1 MTDPQL
7 FLTERVQ
14 QALAVA
20 FGPEFSDADPLIRPS
35 QFADYQANV
44 AMSLGKRLRRAPRE
58 VAQEIADRLT
68 GTDSPGAAKVS
79 GPGFP
84 GTVEVSGPG
93 FLNITLDDAWI
104 AERST
109 EILADPRAGVA
120 AAGSPQT
127 VVIDYSAPNAAKEM
141 HVGHLRTTIVGDAL
155 ARVHEHIGN
164 RVIRQNH
171 LGDWGTPFGMLIE
184 HLLDIGEEAAVAQ
197 LEAGEGNEYYQAA
210 RAKFDSDP
218 EFNKRARAR
227 VVTLQAEEPET
238 MRLWHIFMNA
248 TVSYFNKVYTRL
260 GITLT
265 DEDIAGESM
274 YNPMLAQVCDELQE
288 RGIAVVSD
296 GALCV
301 FPPGFTGREDQP
313 LPFMIRKSDGGYGYA
328 TTDMATIRYRVQD
341 LKADRIIYVIGA
353 TQALHMSM
361 LFASARM
368 AGWLPEHVRAE
379 HVQIGSVL
387 GSDGKMFK
395 TRSGKSIKLVELLD
409 EADDRAAAVIA
420 DREYDDAARTEIA
433 HAVGMG
439 AVKYADLSVSH
450 DSEYVFDFDRMLAL
464 TGNTG
469 PYLQYA
475 TARIRSIF
483 RKGGI
488 DPARATGPIVLGH
501 PAERALA
508 LRLLGFGAAV
518 AEMAEDS
525 APHRLA
531 AFLFDTAS
539 AFTAF
544 YENCPVLKADVD
556 EEVRVSRLALCAL
569 TLRVLETGLDLLGV
583 PVPERM

>member
-7 FLTERVQ
+7 VLTERVQ
-14 QALAVA
+14 QALAAA
-20 FGPEFSDADPLIRPS
+20 FGTEYADADPLIRPS

-44 AMSLGKRLRRAPRE
+44 AMSLSKRLRRAPRE
-58 VAQEIADRLT
+58 VAQAIADHLT
-68 GTDSPGAAKVS
+68 D
-79 GPGFP
+79 FP

-93 FLNITLDDAWI
+93 FLNLTLSDDWI
-104 AERST
+104 AGRAG
-109 EILADPRAGVA
+109 EILRDPRSGVA
-120 AAGSPQT
+120 PSSSPQT

-155 ARVHEHIGN
+155 ARVHEHLGN
-164 RVIRQNH
+164 RVVRQNH

-184 HLLDIGEEAAVAQ
+184 HLLDIGEKAAVAQ
-197 LEAGEGNEYYQAA
+197 LEAGEGNAYYQAA
-210 RAKFDSDP
+210 RVKFDSDP
-218 EFNKRARAR
+218 EFNRRARAR
-227 VVTLQAEEPET
+227 VVTLQAEDPET
-238 MRLWHIFMNA
+238 MRLWHIFMDA
-248 TVSYFNKVYTRL
+248 TVRYFNKVYTQL
-260 GITLT
+260 GVTLT
-265 DEDIAGESM
+265 NDDIAGESM
-274 YNPMLAQVCDELQE
+274 YNPMLAQVCDELTE

-301 FPPGFTGREDQP
+301 FPPGYTGREDQP

-328 TTDMATIRYRVQD
+328 TTDMATIRYRVQE
-341 LKADRIIYVIGA
+341 LKADRLLYVIGV

-361 LFASARM
+361 LFDSARM

-387 GSDGKMFK
+387 GGDGKMFK
-395 TRSGKSIKLVELLD
+395 TRSGQSIKLLDLLD
-409 EADDRAAAVIA
+409 EAETRAAEVVR
-420 DREYDDAARTEIA
+420 DSEYDEVERREIA

-475 TARIRSIF
+475 QARIRSIF
-483 RKGGI
+483 RRGGV
-488 DPARATGPIVLGH
+488 DPAEATGPIVIGH

-508 LRLLGFGAAV
+508 LRLLGFGSVV
-518 AEMAEDS
+518 AEVAEGS

-531 AFLFDTAS
+531 AYLFDVAS
-539 AFTAF
+539 AFTTF
-544 YENCPVLKADVD
+544 FENCPVLKDDVAPAT
-556 EEVRVSRLALCAL
+556 RASRLALCAL

>member
-7 FLTERVQ
+7 VLAECVQ
-14 QALAVA
+14 QALAAA
-20 FGPEFSDADPLIRPS
+20 FGADFSDADPLIRPS

-68 GTDSPGAAKVS
+68 EISPPGKTEA
-79 GPGFP
+79 GFP

-93 FLNITLDDAWI
+93 FLNITLDDSWI
-104 AERST
+104 AGRAT
-109 EILADPRAGVA
+109 EMLADPHTGVA
-120 AAGSPQT
+120 VTDEPQT

-164 RVIRQNH
+164 KVVRQNH

-197 LEAGEGNEYYQAA
+197 LEAGGSNEYYQAA
-210 RAKFDSDP
+210 RSKFDSDP
-218 EFNKRARAR
+218 EFNRRARAR

-288 RGIAVVSD
+288 RGIAVISD
-296 GALCV
+296 GALCI

-361 LFASARM
+361 LYASARM
-368 AGWLPEHVRAE
+368 AGWLPDHVRAE

-409 EADDRAAAVIA
+409 EADERAAAVIA
-420 DREYDDAARTEIA
+420 DREYDDATRAEIA

-483 RKGGI
+483 RRGGV
-488 DPARATGPIVLGH
+488 DPAQATGPIVLGH

-508 LRLLGFGAAV
+508 LRLLGFGSAV
-518 AEMAEDS
+518 AEMAEES
-525 APHRLA
+525 VPHRLA

-544 YENCPVLKADVD
+544 YENCPVLRDDV
-556 EEVRVSRLALCAL
+556 EETVRASRLALCAL

>member
-7 FLTERVQ
+7 VLTERVQ
-14 QALAVA
+14 QALAAA
-20 FGPEFSDADPLIRPS
+20 FGTDYADADPLIRPS

-44 AMSLGKRLRRAPRE
+44 AMSLSKRLRRAPRE
-58 VAQEIADRLT
+58 VAQEIADHLSGRAE
-68 GTDSPGAAKVS
+68 AAR
-79 GPGFP
+79 GDAFP

-93 FLNITLDDAWI
+93 FLNITLSDDWI
-104 AERST
+104 AEQT
-109 EILADPRAGVA
+109 AEIMADPRSGVA
-120 AAGSPQT
+120 QATPPQT

-155 ARVHEHIGN
+155 ARVHEHLGN
-164 RVIRQNH
+164 KVIRQNH

-184 HLLDIGEEAAVAQ
+184 HLLDIGEATAVAQ
-197 LEAGEGNEYYQAA
+197 LEAGEGNAYYQAA

-218 EFNKRARAR
+218 EFNQRARTR

-238 MRLWHIFMNA
+238 MRLWHIFMDA
-248 TVSYFNKVYTRL
+248 TVRYFNKIYRQL
-260 GITLT
+260 GVTLT
-265 DEDIAGESM
+265 DDDIAGESM
-274 YNPMLAQVCDELQE
+274 YNHMLARVCDELQE

-328 TTDMATIRYRVQD
+328 TTDMATIHYRVQD
-341 LKADRIIYVIGA
+341 LKVDRILYVIGA

-368 AGWLPEHVRAE
+368 AGWLPDHVRAE

-395 TRSGKSIKLVELLD
+395 TRSGESIKLLDLLD
-409 EADDRAAAVIA
+409 EAETRAAAVLA
-420 DREYDDAARTEIA
+420 GRDYDDAARAEIG

-483 RKGGI
+483 RKAGMA
-488 DPARATGPIVLGH
+488 PATATGPILLGH

-508 LRLLGFGAAV
+508 LQVLGFGSVVNEV
-518 AEMAEDS
+518 AEGS
-525 APHRLA
+525 APHKLA
-531 AFLFDTAS
+531 AYLFETAS
-539 AFTAF
+539 VFTTF
-544 YENCPVLKADVD
+544 YENCPVLKDDVD
-556 EEVRVSRLALCAL
+556 RATRASRLALCAL

>member
-1 MTDPQL
+1 MTDPQ
-7 FLTERVQ
+7 FALTERVQ
-14 QALAVA
+14 QALADA
-20 FGPEFSDADPLIRPS
+20 FGAEYSDADPLIRPS

-44 AMSLGKRLRRAPRE
+44 AMSLSKRLRRAPRE
-58 VAQEIADRLT
+58 VAQEIAEHLT
-68 GTDSPGAAKVS
+68 GRADAP
-79 GPGFP
+79 FP

-93 FLNITLDDAWI
+93 FLNLTLSDAWI
-104 AERST
+104 SAQVS
-109 EILADPRAGVA
+109 EILADPRAG
-120 AAGSPQT
+120 AGVSASPQT
-127 VVIDYSAPNAAKEM
+127 IVIDYSAPNAAKEM

-155 ARVHEHIGN
+155 ARVHEHLGN

-197 LEAGEGNEYYQAA
+197 LEAGEGNAYYQAA
-210 RAKFDSDP
+210 RVKFDTDP
-218 EFNKRARAR
+218 EFNARARAR

-238 MRLWHIFMNA
+238 MRLWHIFMDA
-248 TVSYFNKVYTRL
+248 TLRYFNKVYVTL
-260 GITLT
+260 GVTLT
-265 DEDIAGESM
+265 NDDIAGESM
-274 YNPMLAQVCDELQE
+274 YNHVLAQVCDELQE
-288 RGIAVVSD
+288 RGIAVLSD

-301 FPPGFTGREDQP
+301 FPPGYTGREGQP

-328 TTDMATIRYRVQD
+328 TTDMATIRYRVDD

-353 TQALHMSM
+353 TQSLHMSM
-361 LFASARM
+361 LFDSARL
-368 AGWLPEHVRAE
+368 AGWLPDHVRAE

-395 TRSGKSIKLVELLD
+395 TRSGKSVKLLELLD
-409 EADDRAAAVIA
+409 EAETRAAGVIQ
-420 DREYDDAARTEIA
+420 DREYDEAERREIA

-475 TARIRSIF
+475 QARIRSIF
-483 RKGGI
+483 RRGGVT
-488 DPARATGPIVLGH
+488 PAETGGPIVLGH

-508 LRLLGFGAAV
+508 LQLLGFGSV
-518 AEMAEDS
+518 VEETAENS
-525 APHRLA
+525 TPHKLA
-531 AFLFDTAS
+531 SYLFDTAS
-539 AFTAF
+539 AFTTF
-544 YENCPVLKADVD
+544 FENCPVLKDDVD
-556 EEVRVSRLALCAL
+556 AATRASRLALCAL
-569 TLRVLETGLDLLGV
+569 TLKIMETGLGLLGV

>member
-7 FLTERVQ
+7 VLTERVQ
-14 QALAVA
+14 QALAAA
-20 FGPEFSDADPLIRPS
+20 FGAEYATADPLIRPS

-44 AMSLGKRLRRAPRE
+44 AMSLSKRLRRAPRE
-58 VAQEIADRLT
+58 VAQEIADRL
-68 GTDSPGAAKVS
+68 SGAS
-79 GPGFP
+79 GEGRPFP

-93 FLNITLDDAWI
+93 FLNITLSDDWI
-104 AERST
+104 TGQVAELLT
-109 EILADPRAGVA
+109 DPRAGVPETA
-120 AAGSPQT
+120 SSQT

-155 ARVHEHIGN
+155 VRVHEHLGN
-164 RVIRQNH
+164 RVVRQNH

-184 HLLDIGEEAAVAQ
+184 HLLDIGEDAAVAQ
-197 LEAGEGNEYYQAA
+197 LEAGEGNAYYQAA

-218 EFNKRARAR
+218 EFNRRARAR

-238 MRLWHIFMNA
+238 MRLWHIFMDA
-248 TVSYFNKVYTRL
+248 TVRYFNKVYTQL
-260 GITLT
+260 GVTLT
-265 DEDIAGESM
+265 DADIAGESM

-288 RGIAVVSD
+288 HGIAVISE

-301 FPPGFTGREDQP
+301 FPSGFTGREGQP

-341 LKADRIIYVIGA
+341 LKADRILYVIGA
-353 TQALHMSM
+353 TQSLHMSM

-368 AGWLPEHVRAE
+368 AGWLPDHVNAE

-395 TRSGKSIKLVELLD
+395 TRSGESIKLLDLLA
-409 EADDRAAAVIA
+409 EAETRAAAVIA
-420 DREYDDAARTEIA
+420 ERDYDEATRAEIA

-488 DPARATGPIVLGH
+488 DPAEATGPIVLGH

-508 LRLLGFGAAV
+508 LQLLGFAPAV
-518 AEMAEDS
+518 LEMAEGS
-525 APHRLA
+525 VPHKLA
-531 AFLFDTAS
+531 AYLFETAS
-539 AFTAF
+539 TLTTF
-544 YENCPVLKADVD
+544 YEHCPVLKEGVEPAT
-556 EEVRVSRLALCAL
+556 RASRLALLAL
-569 TLRVLETGLDLLGV
+569 TLRVLVTGLDLLGI

>member
-7 FLTERVQ
+7 VLTERVQ
-14 QALAVA
+14 QALGAA
-20 FGPEFSDADPLIRPS
+20 FGAEYTDADPLIRPS

-44 AMSLGKRLRRAPRE
+44 AMSLSKRLRRAPRE

-68 GTDSPGAAKVS
+68 D
-79 GPGFP
+79 FP

-93 FLNITLDDAWI
+93 FLNITLSDDWI
-104 AERST
+104 TAQANEALT
-109 EILADPRAGVA
+109 DPRAGVA
-120 AAGSPQT
+120 LTGSPQT

-164 RVIRQNH
+164 RVVRQNH

-184 HLLDIGEEAAVAQ
+184 HLLDIGEKAAVAQ
-197 LEAGEGNEYYQAA
+197 LEAGEGNAYYQAA

-218 EFNKRARAR
+218 EFNRRARSR

-248 TVSYFNKVYTRL
+248 TVRYFNKVYAQL
-260 GITLT
+260 GVTLT
-265 DEDIAGESM
+265 DDDIAGESM
-274 YNPMLAQVCDELQE
+274 YNPVLAQVCDELQE

-301 FPPGFTGREDQP
+301 FPPGFTGREGQP

-341 LKADRIIYVIGA
+341 LKADRLLYVIGA
-353 TQALHMSM
+353 TQAQHMSM
-361 LFASARM
+361 LFASAKI
-368 AGWLPEHVRAE
+368 AGWLPDHVHAE

-395 TRSGKSIKLVELLD
+395 TRSGESVKLLELLD
-409 EADDRAAAVIA
+409 EAEVRAAEVVR
-420 DREYDDAARTEIA
+420 DSDYDDEERREIA

-475 TARIRSIF
+475 QARIRSIF
-483 RKGGI
+483 RKGEV
-488 DPARATGPIVLGH
+488 DPAQASGPIVIGH

-518 AEMAEDS
+518 AEMAENS
-525 APHRLA
+525 APHKLA
-531 AFLFDTAS
+531 AYLFDTAS
-539 AFTAF
+539 AFTTF
-544 YENCPVLKADVD
+544 FENCPVLKSDVD
-556 EEVRVSRLALCAL
+556 PAVRASRLALCAL
-569 TLRVLETGLDLLGV
+569 TLRVLDTGLGLLGV
-583 PVPERM
+583 PVPDRM

>member
-7 FLTERVQ
+7 ELTGRVQ
-14 QALAVA
+14 QALADA
-20 FGPEFSDADPLIRPS
+20 FGTEYADADPLIRPS

-44 AMSLGKRLRRAPRE
+44 AMSLSKRLRRAPRE

-68 GTDSPGAAKVS
+68 GPAAQATDDP
-79 GPGFP
+79 FP

-93 FLNITLDDAWI
+93 FLNLTLSDTWI
-104 AERST
+104 AEQAS
-109 EILADPRAGVA
+109 EVLADPRAGV
-120 AAGSPQT
+120 GLITPPQT
-127 VVIDYSAPNAAKEM
+127 VVVDYSAPNAAKEM

-155 ARVHEHIGN
+155 ARVHEHLGN
-164 RVIRQNH
+164 KVVRQNH

-197 LEAGEGNEYYQAA
+197 LEAGEGNAYYQTA
-210 RAKFDSDP
+210 RAKFDADP
-218 EFNKRARAR
+218 AFNARARAR

-238 MRLWHIFMNA
+238 MRLWHIFMDA
-248 TVSYFNKVYTRL
+248 TLRYFNKVYRQL
-260 GITLT
+260 EVTLT

-274 YNPMLAQVCDELQE
+274 YNPMLARVCDELQE
-288 RGIAVVSD
+288 RGIAVLSD

-301 FPPGFTGREDQP
+301 FPPGYTGREDQP
-313 LPFMIRKSDGGYGYA
+313 LPFMIRKSDGAYGYA
-328 TTDMATIRYRVQD
+328 TTDMATIRYRVDD
-341 LKADRIIYVIGA
+341 LKADRILYVIGA

-361 LFASARM
+361 LFDSARL

-395 TRSGKSIKLVELLD
+395 TRSGKSIKLLELLD
-409 EADDRAAAVIA
+409 EAETRAGEVIKDR
-420 DREYDDAARTEIA
+420 DYDDTERARIA

-475 TARIRSIF
+475 QARIRSIF
-483 RKGGI
+483 RRGGVS
-488 DPARATGPIVLGH
+488 PAEATGPIALGH

-508 LRLLGFGAAV
+508 LQLLRFGSV
-518 AEMAEDS
+518 VEEMAEHS
-525 APHRLA
+525 APHKLA
-531 AFLFDTAS
+531 SYLFDTAS
-539 AFTAF
+539 AFTTF
-544 YENCPVLKADVD
+544 FENCPVLRDDVD
-556 EEVRVSRLALCAL
+556 AAVRASRLALCAL
-569 TLRVLETGLDLLGV
+569 TLRILETGLTLLGV